1 MFVYIKH
8 GDNEQFFVN
17 TNCSVVYLLKYIR
30 TRLGLAESDLID
42 LYDEQGVMKLLFQPQ
57 HSYESARALLVSR
70 ESFTVC
76 NINRSSDGAYTSV
89 TPLLSSVDSALLE
102 TLRSQ
107 MDTLE
112 RTRLQQL
119 YIVEARRADSDE
131 RMSQAPPTKTT
142 KKQRKASQLNGPD
155 KEVQRHTKDRKTR
168 S

>member
-17 TNCSVVYLLKYIR
+17 TNCPVVYLMEYIR

-42 LYDEQGVMKLLFQPQ
+42 LYDERGVMKLLFLPQ
-57 HSYESARALLVSR
+57 HSHECARGLLVSR

-76 NINRSSDGAYTSV
+76 SINRTSDGAYTCV

-102 TLRSQ
+102 TLHSQ

-119 YIVEARRADSDE
+119 CIVEARRADSDE
-131 RMSQAPPTKTT
+131 KMSQAPPTKTT
-142 KKQRKASQLNGPD
+142 KKQRKASQVNGPD
-155 KEVQRHTKDRKTR
+155 KEVQCHTRDRKTR